1 MARSVNFDKKVE
13 KLKRGLDDLLSEINS
28 KLQGDMSARKIKS
41 HHCQICQD
49 PARVRG
55 VQGRQIQQKISQL
68 LILRTK
74 GKEDRGE

>member
-28 KLQGDMSARKIKS
+28 KLQGDMSDRKIKIS
-41 HHCQICQD
+41 DID
-49 PARVRG
+49 LEEMDDISLM
-55 VQGRQIQQKISQL
+55 QIQQKISQL

>member
-28 KLQGDMSARKIKS
+28 KFQGDMSDRKIKIS
-41 HHCQICQD
+41 DID
-49 PARVRG
+49 LEEMDDISLM
-55 VQGRQIQQKISQL
+55 QIQQKISQL